1 MAQSNDLVA
10 GSWAFVA
17 PLLASGRRNRTL
29 PVMNARLTQSEL
41 ACWMI
46 LAFSGGCAAG
56 WIDLSATASQGPALV
71 VMLVAF
77 ALTLPGRAP
86 VTLVSLFTA
95 LGLPVVHVA
104 AHSPVGFDV
113 VVVLIPALIGAVGGR
128 VRGRLLATTAS
139 RLASEPVQP
148 DLAWNER
155 PLSTRFLLAVGI
167 VAIAAGG
174 LPVVVV
180 SLNAAGHPS
189 VGHWRLTAAPSAS
202 DNPIAATPMIKCAS
216 RTVQ

>member
-1 MAQSNDLVA
+1 VGVRGTAVGEWSAQPYTACDERSIDAVRARVLDDPCVQRWMRRRMDRPVCDCFTGA
-10 GSWAFVA
+10 G
-17 PLLASGRRNRTL
+17 PRRH
-29 PVMNARLTQSEL
+29 AR
-41 ACWMI
+41 
-46 LAFSGGCAAG
+46 
-56 WIDLSATASQGPALV
+56 
-71 VMLVAF
+71 AF